1 MDMIENGGT
10 TSTATPTPAIV
21 PHPVHPSRAG
31 WDRCVVFRSI
41 GWSGYRTM
49 LKVRGERNSPRMI
62 YLDGDLWLMSP
73 SFSHER
79 PAERLGLLVMILV
92 EELDIPCIPAG
103 HTTFRRR
110 KKESGVEGDKT
121 FYLANEWRIR
131 DKQDIDL
138 RVDPPPDLVIEAVYT
153 NSAAPAEAVWRRL
166 GVPEIWTWDE
176 DELRIQVRQAD
187 GHYVRSEASLA
198 LPLLGA
204 NEVFDLVSQPQTGSE
219 TDWIK
224 TTRRWVR
231 EVFVPRV
238 RGQGG

>member
-1 MDMIENGGT
+1 MDTIENGGAI
-10 TSTATPTPAIV
+10 STATPTSAIIPSPARA
-21 PHPVHPSRAG
+21 SSAG
-31 WDRCVVFRSI
+31 WDRCVVLRFI

-49 LKVRGERNSPRMI
+49 LRVRGERNSPRMI

-79 PAERLGLLVMILV
+79 PAERLGLLVMIVV
-92 EELDIPCIPAG
+92 EELDIPCVPAG

-110 KKESGVEGDKT
+110 KRESGVEGDKT
-121 FYLANEWRIR
+121 FYLTNEGRVR
-131 DKQDIDL
+131 GKRDIDL
-138 RVDPPPDLVIEAVYT
+138 RVDPAPDLVIEAVYT

-166 GVPEIWTWDE
+166 GVPEIWTCDE
-176 DELRIQVRQAD
+176 DRLRIQVRQAD
-187 GHYVRSEASLA
+187 GGYVESESSLA

-204 NEVFDLVSQPQTGSE
+204 GEVFDLVNQPQTASE

-224 TTRRWVR
+224 GARRWVR
-231 EVFVPRV
+231 EILVPRV